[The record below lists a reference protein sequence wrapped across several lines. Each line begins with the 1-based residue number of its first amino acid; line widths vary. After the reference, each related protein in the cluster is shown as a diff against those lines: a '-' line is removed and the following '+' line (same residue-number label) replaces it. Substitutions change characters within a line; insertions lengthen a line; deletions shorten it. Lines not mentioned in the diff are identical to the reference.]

1 MIHIFVM
8 AFVTV
13 HFNWALILV
22 YCIVRYTSF
31 WITRQ
36 MLDMSSLYV
45 LFYAAFFIV
54 GRTSGGLSL

>member
-8 AFVTV
+8 AFVIV

-45 LFYAAFFIV
+45 LFICRIFVV

>member
-1 MIHIFVM
+1 MIYIFVM
-8 AFVTV
+8 ASVTV

-36 MLDMSSLYV
+36 MLDMLLLYFLV
-45 LFYAAFFIV
+45 YAAFSIV
-54 GRTSGGLSL
+54 G